1 MSAEIEA
8 QIAEVKADPAF
19 LDGGAIGR
27 DKLMSRYTQLTTELS
42 VSRGEQSETALNG
55 AGKII
60 PTIKPNAS
68 AGDERLKET
77 IVGAYDA
84 VLQPE
89 DISFARLEGDADAEV
104 LSEMSGYLWQLE
116 AAQPVLDGIIS
127 DYNILSVQDKDATNQ
142 TREATHATLSA
153 RYGDKLD
160 DAMTL
165 AYSSAV
171 SIGGQDLVDWLAE
184 TGMGNSHS
192 LIMSLINMAEKRG
205 HTI

>member
-1 MSAEIEA
+1 MSEEIQVSLDEA
-8 QIAEVKADPAF
+8 RADPAYF
-19 LDGGAIGR
+19 DGSAIGHA
-27 DKLMSRYTQLTTELS
+27 DAVNKVANLTA
-42 VSRGEQSETALNG
+42 QLNG
-55 AGKII
+55 IDHLSEII
-60 PTIKPNAS
+60 KTIKPNAA
-68 AGDERLKET
+68 AGEDKLEKT
-77 IVGAYDA
+77 IVEAYDA

-89 DISFARLEGDADAEV
+89 DISFTRLEGDADAEV

-127 DYNILSVQDKDATNQ
+127 DYNILSAQDEDATNQ

-205 HTI
+205 HVL

>member
-1 MSAEIEA
+1 MSEEVQTSLDEA
-8 QIAEVKADPAF
+8 RADPAYF
-19 LDGGAIGR
+19 DGSAIGHV
-27 DKLMSRYTQLTTELS
+27 DAVNKVANLTA
-42 VSRGEQSETALNG
+42 QLNG
-55 AGKII
+55 IDHLLEII
-60 PTIKPNAS
+60 KTIKPNAA
-68 AGDERLKET
+68 AGEDKLEKT
-77 IVGAYDA
+77 IVEAYDA

-127 DYNILSVQDKDATNQ
+127 DYNILSVQDEDAANQ

-205 HTI
+205 HVL